1 MSKIVAK
8 NLKSTQYYTLETLF
22 EEWKESHLEDVEISI
37 VKKTFPK
44 GTEVGFQK
52 SFCWDGYIGDNNLSK
67 ILFVCRE
74 SNLDGKAETNDF
86 FWIKSIV
93 QKRKGKYFNCLNAIA
108 TQLNESIFECGYMNI
123 NKRGGLKSCLMSR
136 LKNYSLLYKNYILKE
151 IELLNP
157 ERIVILG
164 NLPSE
169 TISIIKESNKPIFVY
184 PFHPCVY
191 RKSEIEKIEELL
203 I

>member
-1 MSKIVAK
+1 
-8 NLKSTQYYTLETLF
+8 
-22 EEWKESHLEDVEISI
+22 
-37 VKKTFPK
+37 
-44 GTEVGFQK
+44 
-52 SFCWDGYIGDNNLSK
+52 
-67 ILFVCRE
+67 
-74 SNLDGKAETNDF
+74 
-86 FWIKSIV
+86 
-93 QKRKGKYFNCLNAIA
+93 
-108 TQLNESIFECGYMNI
+108 MNI